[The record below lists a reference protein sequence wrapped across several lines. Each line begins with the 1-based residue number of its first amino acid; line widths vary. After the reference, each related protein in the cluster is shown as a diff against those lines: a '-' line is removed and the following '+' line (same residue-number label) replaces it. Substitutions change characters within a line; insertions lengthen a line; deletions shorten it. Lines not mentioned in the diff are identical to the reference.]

1 MNRMVYLI
9 NRNFHVY
16 IYIYKYYIAMKTN
29 NNNLTQG
36 IAFAAAGGL
45 HTKRHRR
52 ENGAFAAGALPG
64 LAA

>member
-1 MNRMVYLI
+1 
-9 NRNFHVY
+9 
-16 IYIYKYYIAMKTN
+16 MKTN